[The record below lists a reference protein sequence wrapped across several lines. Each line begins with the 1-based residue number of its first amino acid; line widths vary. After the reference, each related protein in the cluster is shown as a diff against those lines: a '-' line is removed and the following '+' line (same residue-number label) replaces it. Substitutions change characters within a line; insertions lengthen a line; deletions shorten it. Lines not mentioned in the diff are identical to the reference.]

1 MSLFLRA
8 WHYNSS
14 LISKAQGFRIEVG
27 HLSRSRL
34 AYSSGTMRREIGVN
48 FAQVFAAAA
57 LLFLSEHEIKG
68 KERPGNP
75 NNMYAIFL
83 SPLLLVFSCYIL
95 AGARINISLFIKGTR
110 RRILNGTLNPRALVT
125 SNAALSPSL
134 SLSHSLSLSLLACL
148 LLSATIHS
156 VFLNY
161 YYRARL

>member
-1 MSLFLRA
+1 MFHEICIPRSPV
-8 WHYNSS
+8 
-14 LISKAQGFRIEVG
+14 RIATLELTLPQSIIIPRSYQKPRDLEVG
-27 HLSRSRL
+27 HLSRPRL

-57 LLFLSEHEIKG
+57 LLFLSEHEIKE

-134 SLSHSLSLSLLACL
+134 FPSSWQSPLR
-148 LLSATIHS
+148 
-156 VFLNY
+156 FL
-161 YYRARL
+161 